1 VFDMN
6 NGLKG
11 ETLMR
16 NATTGRRGRKIIVVV
31 AAAILVVAAGVAYAA
46 WTASGSGSGY
56 AKAGTAQALDSVD
69 VSATTSATLYP
80 GATGDLQLRIDNP
93 NPYPVRVTTVTGS
106 GAITSDKGA
115 ACNASTGVTFADQS
129 GLTLD
134 VPASSAS
141 TFTLSGSVSMSN
153 ASDNSCQGAVFT
165 VPVTL
170 SGASNA

>member
-1 VFDMN
+1 
-6 NGLKG
+6 
-11 ETLMR
+11 MR

-93 NPYPVRVTTVTGS
+93 NPYPVRVTSVTGS

-134 VPASSAS
+134 VAASSAS

-153 ASDNSCQGAVFT
+153 ASDNSCQGSVFT